1 MLKENNP
8 LLKLEVKE
16 EESKAYNFLKAI
28 YESFYFL
35 FDLILEDSIDS
46 FWYECIGIIIGY
58 GQIILYLFDK
68 TVSK

>member
-1 MLKENNP
+1 MLKEKSP
-8 LLKLEVKE
+8 LLKLELKE
-16 EESKAYNFLKAI
+16 NESELFKFLKII
-28 YESFYFL
+28 YESFFFL
-35 FDLILEDSIDS
+35 FDLILEDPIDS